1 MITVTV
7 ERRNQ
12 EITGITAAGHAL
24 YDEPGSDIVC
34 AAVSALM
41 INAANSLEQL
51 TDDDLVIEEDQDGG
65 GRLMIAL
72 EGEISRDAD
81 ILMRS
86 LLLGLES
93 IQQNYTN
100 SFLTIRE
107 REQD

>member
-7 ERRNQ
+7 ERKNQ
-12 EITGITAAGHAL
+12 KITGITAKGHAL

-51 TDDDLVIEEDQDGG
+51 TDDDLVIEEDPDEG
-65 GRLMIAL
+65 GRLRIAL
-72 EGEISRDAD
+72 EGEISREAD

-107 REQD
+107 QD

>member
-1 MITVTV
+1 MITITV
-7 ERRNQ
+7 ERKNQ
-12 EITGITAAGHAL
+12 RITGITAQGHAL

-51 TDDDLVIEEDQDGG
+51 TDDDLVIEEDQEGG
-65 GRLMIAL
+65 GHLMIAL
-72 EGEISRDAD
+72 EGEISGNAD

-93 IQQNYTN
+93 ISQNYTD
-100 SFLTIRE
+100 SFLTITE